1 SQNTLGISVTTLRKV
16 ASPIRKEL
24 RQAQEMAHA
33 LAAELWAS
41 GIHEAK
47 QLAVMLEVPSLVIR
61 WQMDA
66 WTADVDSWDVCDAL
80 AMDLWDR
87 TPYAVEKAVEWSARD
102 EEFVKRCAFAMMASL
117 AFKRHDLPD
126 EAYESFFVLIKEQA
140 TDERNFV
147 KKAVNWAL
155 RQIGKRNERLLAR
168 AIEIAREIESM
179 DSRSARWIAKDALRE
194 LLPKLP

>member
-1 SQNTLGISVTTLRKV
+1 MDADEIIANLRSMESAENVAGMARFGINSQNTLGISVTTLRKV

-66 WTADVDSWDVCDAL
+66 WTADVDSWDVCRPGDG
-80 AMDLWDR
+80 
-87 TPYAVEKAVEWSARD
+87 PVGQNAV
-102 EEFVKRCAFAMMASL
+102 C
-117 AFKRHDLPD
+117 
-126 EAYESFFVLIKEQA
+126 
-140 TDERNFV
+140 
-147 KKAVNWAL
+147 
-155 RQIGKRNERLLAR
+155 G
-168 AIEIAREIESM
+168 REGGRM
-179 DSRSARWIAKDALRE
+179 VGSR
-194 LLPKLP
+194 